1 MVRAACESA
10 QILVSLT
17 PLAAKPTTIFG
28 GAPGFVHRGRG
39 ARPRAPSANH
49 APATPQDAA
58 ATEQHHMEEVMHN
71 QGTTPHPAAEVRG
84 GRHAPHPDQPGA
96 DRAELAHHLAGLV
109 PPEQDAEAVKD
120 HAKEVAASHAG
131 SKRWHQWHL
140 QDGHGD

>member
-1 MVRAACESA
+1 
-10 QILVSLT
+10 
-17 PLAAKPTTIFG
+17 
-28 GAPGFVHRGRG
+28 
-39 ARPRAPSANH
+39 
-49 APATPQDAA
+49 
-58 ATEQHHMEEVMHN
+58 MEEVMHN

-131 SKRWHQWHL
+131 PPEPTRTKGGRGVDPSGVSRSTQMMDSRRAHYGVPQGRK
-140 QDGHGD
+140 GA